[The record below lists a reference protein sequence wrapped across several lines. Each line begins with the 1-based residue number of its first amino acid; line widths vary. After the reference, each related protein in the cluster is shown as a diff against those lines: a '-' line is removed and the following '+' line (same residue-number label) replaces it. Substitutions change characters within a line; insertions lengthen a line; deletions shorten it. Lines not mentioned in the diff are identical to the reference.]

1 MKTKMLLAPT
11 SKWVQVSLDFD
22 ETEKVHEK
30 SLIALPEDYKP
41 AEKPYKAV
49 SVVCD
54 SQKEYIYG
62 DVIIVPTHLIREIGL
77 RERTFYL
84 VERSHIM
91 AVVSAEER
99 GEK

>member
-54 SQKEYIYG
+54 SRKEYIYG
-62 DVIIVPTHLIREIGL
+62 EVVIVPTHVLREIGL

-91 AVVSAEER
+91 AVVSAD
-99 GEK
+99 K